1 MELEWS
7 RVFYSFYYFL
17 RYLYWHLENIRQKIQ
32 IYNNT
37 LHFCVAIHVMI
48 SKGFMNVAALKP
60 YILRWMV
67 HNNVCKNK
75 QYQELLLG
83 WL

>member
-17 RYLYWHLENIRQKIQ
+17 HYLYWHLENIRQKIQ

-37 LHFCVAIHVMI
+37 LCFCIAIHVMI

-60 YILRWMV
+60 YIPHWTV

-75 QYQELLLG
+75 
-83 WL
+83 